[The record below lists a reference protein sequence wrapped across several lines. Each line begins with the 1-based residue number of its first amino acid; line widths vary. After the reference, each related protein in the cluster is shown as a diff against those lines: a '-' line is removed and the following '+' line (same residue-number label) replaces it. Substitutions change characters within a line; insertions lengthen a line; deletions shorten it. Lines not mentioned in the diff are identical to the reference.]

1 LESKHLKFLAPLFL
15 LLFVGLLPMANAQ
28 TQVWASATVKA
39 ALSKRW
45 DAAVSIEQ
53 RWRGT
58 EFNQFAD
65 LRINRDAKNKWN
77 YFYEF
82 RAPFSQ
88 STKARHTLALEKTF
102 KPKISGLKIADVN
115 AGIRYHFNRNASVRY
130 GLYAQRNLGIWTP
143 ELSSEWWYEQFSPF
157 SSLRRT
163 RLTAG
168 LSIKQGKHL
177 KWSAMVALQRDYR
190 GLDILEA
197 DFAIVRLG
205 LRYKV

>member
-1 LESKHLKFLAPLFL
+1 LESRPLNFLVLL
-15 LLFVGLLPMANAQ
+15 LLFVGFVPSAEGQ

-39 ALSKRW
+39 ALSKKW
-45 DAAVSIEQ
+45 DAAASFEH

-58 EFNQFAD
+58 EFNEFVD
-65 LRINRDAKNKWN
+65 LRINRDAKKRWS

-82 RAPFSQ
+82 RAPLNQ
-88 STKARHTLALEKTF
+88 STKPRHTLALEKTF
-102 KPKISGLKIADVN
+102 KPRISGLKIADVN

-130 GLYAQRNLGIWTP
+130 GIYAQRSLGIWTP
-143 ELSSEWWYEQFSPF
+143 ELSSEWWFEQFSPF

-163 RLTAG
+163 RLSAG
-168 LSIKQGKHL
+168 INLKQGKHL
-177 KWSAMVALQRDYR
+177 RWSAMVALQRDYL

-205 LRYKV
+205 LRYKF

>member
-1 LESKHLKFLAPLFL
+1 
-15 LLFVGLLPMANAQ
+15 MANAQ

-45 DAAVSIEQ
+45 DAAASIEQ

-88 STKARHTLALEKTF
+88 GTKARHTLALEKTF
-102 KPKISGLKIADVN
+102 KPKISGLKIA
-115 AGIRYHFNRNASVRY
+115 
-130 GLYAQRNLGIWTP
+130 
-143 ELSSEWWYEQFSPF
+143 
-157 SSLRRT
+157 
-163 RLTAG
+163 G

-177 KWSAMVALQRDYR
+177 KWSAMVAPQRDYR

>member
-1 LESKHLKFLAPLFL
+1 MDFKRLHYSVLL
-15 LLFVGLLPMANAQ
+15 LLFVGFAPRATAQ

-45 DAAVSIEQ
+45 DAAASVEQ

-82 RAPFSQ
+82 RAPFGQ
-88 STKARHTLALEKTF
+88 STKPRHTLALEKTF
-102 KPKISGLKIADVN
+102 KPKISGVKIADLS
-115 AGIRYHFNRNASVRY
+115 AGVRYHVNRAASVRY

-168 LSIKQGKHL
+168 LSVKQGKHL
-177 KWSAMVALQRDYR
+177 KWTAMVAMQRDYLS
-190 GLDILEA
+190 LDILEA
-197 DFAIVRLG
+197 DFAIIRLG
-205 LRYKV
+205 LRYKI

>member
-1 LESKHLKFLAPLFL
+1 MDSKQLKPLAL
-15 LLFVGLLPMANAQ
+15 LLFFVGFAPTATAQ

-39 ALSKRW
+39 ALSKKW
-45 DAAVSIEQ
+45 DAAASIEH

-65 LRINRDAKNKWN
+65 LRINRDAKKRWS

-82 RAPFSQ
+82 RAPLTQ
-88 STKARHTLALEKTF
+88 STKPRHTLALEKTF
-102 KPKISGLKIADVN
+102 KPKISGLKIADVS

-143 ELSSEWWYEQFSPF
+143 EVSYEWWHEQFSPF

-177 KWSAMVALQRDYR
+177 KWSAAVALQRDYR
-190 GLDILEA
+190 GLDFLEA
-197 DFAIVRLG
+197 DFSIVRLG
-205 LRYKV
+205 MRYKI

>member
-1 LESKHLKFLAPLFL
+1 MESKHLKFLAPLFL

>member
-1 LESKHLKFLAPLFL
+1 MESSPLKFSLLL
-15 LLFVGLLPMANAQ
+15 LLFVGFLPWAQAQ
-28 TQVWASATVKA
+28 TQLWASATVKA
-39 ALSKRW
+39 ALSKKW
-45 DAAVSIEQ
+45 DASASIES

-65 LRINRDAKNKWN
+65 LRINRDAKNRWN

-82 RAPFSQ
+82 RAPLTQ
-88 STKARHTLALEKTF
+88 STNARHTLALEKMF
-102 KPKISGLKIADVN
+102 KPRISGLKIAEVN

-143 ELSSEWWYEQFSPF
+143 EVSYEWWHEQFSPF

-177 KWSAMVALQRDYR
+177 KWSATVAMQRNYR
-190 GLDILEA
+190 GLDFLEA
-197 DFAIVRLG
+197 DFSIVRLG
-205 LRYKV
+205 MRYKV

>member
-1 LESKHLKFLAPLFL
+1 
-15 LLFVGLLPMANAQ
+15 MANAQ

-39 ALSKRW
+39 ALSKKW
-45 DAAVSIEQ
+45 DAAASIES

-58 EFNQFAD
+58 EFNEFVD
-65 LRINRDAKNKWN
+65 LRINRDAKKRWS

-82 RAPFSQ
+82 RAPLTQ
-88 STKARHTLALEKTF
+88 STKPRHTLALEKTF
-102 KPKISGLKIADVN
+102 KPKISGFKIADVN

>member
-1 LESKHLKFLAPLFL
+1 LEPKKLKFSAPLIL
-15 LLFVGLLPMANAQ
+15 LLFVGLGPVANAQ

-45 DAAVSIEQ
+45 DAAASIEQ

-65 LRINRDAKNKWN
+65 LRINRDAKNRWN

-88 STKARHTLALEKTF
+88 GTKARHTLALEKTF

-177 KWSAMVALQRDYR
+177 KWSAAVALQRDYR
-190 GLDILEA
+190 GLDFLEA
-197 DFAIVRLG
+197 DFSIVRLG
-205 LRYKV
+205 MRYKI

>member
-1 LESKHLKFLAPLFL
+1 MVLL
-15 LLFVGLLPMANAQ
+15 LLFVGFAPGAEGQ

-39 ALSKRW
+39 ALSKKW
-45 DAAVSIEQ
+45 DASASIDS

-65 LRINRDAKNKWN
+65 LRFNRDAKKRWSS
-77 YFYEF
+77 FYEF
-82 RAPFSQ
+82 RAPLTQ
-88 STKARHTLALEKTF
+88 NTKPRHTLALEKTF

-130 GLYAQRNLGIWTP
+130 GIYAQRSLGIWTP
-143 ELSSEWWYEQFSPF
+143 ELSSEWWFEQFSPF

-163 RLTAG
+163 RLSAG
-168 LSIKQGKHL
+168 INLKQGKHL
-177 KWSAMVALQRDYR
+177 RWSAMVALQRDYL

-205 LRYKV
+205 LRYKF